1 MTTLY
6 LYKDDY
12 ADSPRETEWSEKV
25 VRLWY
30 DERVRYADEDITDSQ
45 CMGIVAER
53 LIVRRLLGLEAL
65 DMTYLPKTAHAK
77 PFGHASPILAELLM
91 PGVFIAMAL
100 IPLSPPGQQGRP
112 IMARLYCVSG
122 LPNRYRIALDGS
134 EETALQGFSWFLAGV
149 PQELLNKGVVG
160 RSWLLAANLLSRIVE
175 KRDAKTACNL
185 AKHYIV
191 TGDVSDGVIRRVE
204 ILRKP
209 ELAKQFDNFKWI
221 IPKENDMDMPKRKIE
236 KPETLEDA
244 YQLIESMRSK
254 ATRSFFR
261 FLRECNLAG
270 VKDQYDIGADI
281 FAREEKT
288 DLTCLEVVASMKAQ
302 LYAAAAEDK
311 KSDLKVDIEAFKEK
325 LRKRFAALDEIDQW
339 LRLQGA
345 DSSTMFYLM
354 AVNRDEAG
362 IVRCCEYTTINSC
375 NENGNTAV
383 DLALIGGDF
392 EAAKLLHQ
400 HGGRPNPRLG
410 ANRKLASAVNDF
422 CDPFC
427 TGHAADNKL
436 ITNAIDVG
444 FPSDT
449 FIEDPES
456 DMKEPGR
463 FHYGC
468 TLYAAA
474 VKYANYDILDACLR
488 NGADANKK
496 LEWTHF
502 EVDGWGEEHEIIDK
516 EGTPWAILAV
526 RSDMKGEK
534 RQKFR
539 KLLLQYGAYI
549 NEEPESATQNSE
561 GKLQGMSRQMG

>member
-6 LYKDDY
+6 LYRDDY
-12 ADSPRETEWSEKV
+12 AGSPRETEWSEKV
-25 VRLWY
+25 VRHWY

-45 CMGIVAER
+45 CLGIVAER
-53 LIVRRLLGLEAL
+53 LIVRRLLGLDTL
-65 DMTYLPKTAHAK
+65 DMTYLPKAAHAK
-77 PFGHASPILAELLM
+77 PFGYESPILAELLM
-91 PGVFIAMAL
+91 PGVFIAMAF

-122 LPNRYRIALDGS
+122 LANRYRIALDGN

-149 PQELLNKGVVG
+149 PQVLMNNGVVG

-175 KRDAKTACNL
+175 KQDVKTARNL

-191 TGDVSDGVIRRVE
+191 TGDVSNGVIRRVE

-209 ELAKQFDNFKWI
+209 ELVKQFDNFKWI

-254 ATRSFFR
+254 ATRSLFR

-302 LYAAAAEDK
+302 LYAAEAEDK
-311 KSDLKVDIEAFKEK
+311 KSDVKVDIEAFKNS
-325 LRKRFAALDEIDQW
+325 LRRSFAALDEIDQW

-345 DSSTMFYLM
+345 DSSMMFYLM

-362 IVRCCEYTTINSC
+362 IVKCCEYTNINSC
-375 NENGNTAV
+375 NKNGNTAV
-383 DLALIGGDF
+383 DLALIGGNF

-410 ANRKLASAVNDF
+410 ANRKLANAIRVF
-422 CDPFC
+422 CDPDSC
-427 TGHAADNKL
+427 SSANQNRVIVH
-436 ITNAIDVG
+436 AIDLG
-444 FPSDT
+444 FP
-449 FIEDPES
+449 PETS
-456 DMKEPGR
+456 VEVPPTR
-463 FHYGC
+463 EEEASC
-468 TLYAAA
+468 PLWNNTSLYAVA
-474 VKYANYDILDACLR
+474 VDYANYEILEACLR
-488 NGADANKK
+488 NGVDANKK
-496 LEWTHF
+496 LFWTRL
-502 EVDGWGEEHEIIDK
+502 DIDYYGEEHEYMVK
-516 EGTPWAILAV
+516 AGTPWEVLS
-526 RSDMKGEK
+526 RRFDMKGEK

-539 KLLLQYGAYI
+539 ELLLRYGADI
-549 NEEPESATQNSE
+549 PEE
-561 GKLQGMSRQMG
+561 

>member
-25 VRLWY
+25 VRHWY
-30 DERVRYADEDITDSQ
+30 DERVRYADEDIADSQ

-53 LIVRRLLGLEAL
+53 LIVRRLLGLDSL
-65 DMTYLPKTAHAK
+65 DMMYLPKAAHAK
-77 PFGHASPILAELLM
+77 PFGHESPILAELLM
-91 PGVFIAMAL
+91 PGVFVAMAL
-100 IPLSPPGQQGRP
+100 IPLSPPGRQGRP

-122 LPNRYRIALDGS
+122 LPNCYSIALNGN
-134 EETALQGFSWFLAGV
+134 EETVLQGFSWFLAGV
-149 PQELLNKGVVG
+149 PQTLLNKGVVG
-160 RSWLLAANLLSRIVE
+160 RSWLLAANLLSRIV
-175 KRDAKTACNL
+175 KKQDVKTARNL

-191 TGDVSDGVIRRVE
+191 TGDVSNGVIRRVE
-204 ILRKP
+204 FLRKP

-325 LRKRFAALDEIDQW
+325 LRKRFAAFDEIDQW

-345 DSSTMFYLM
+345 DSSMMFYLM

-410 ANRKLASAVNDF
+410 SNQKLANAIRVV
-422 CDPFC
+422 CDPDYC
-427 TGHAADNKL
+427 SIANHHGVIAQ
-436 ITNAIDVG
+436 AIDLG
-444 FPSDT
+444 FP
-449 FIEDPES
+449 PETS
-456 DMKEPGR
+456 VEVPPTREEEASCPLWKN
-463 FHYGC
+463 
-468 TLYAAA
+468 TSLYAVA
-474 VKYANYDILDACLR
+474 VDYAIYEILEACLR
-488 NGADANKK
+488 NGVDANKT
-496 LEWTHF
+496 LIWTRIDIDHY
-502 EVDGWGEEHEIIDK
+502 GEEHEYVVK
-516 EGTPWAILAV
+516 AGTPWEVLSK
-526 RSDMKGEK
+526 RFDMIGEK

-539 KLLLQYGAYI
+539 ELLLRYGADI
-549 NEEPESATQNSE
+549 PEE
-561 GKLQGMSRQMG
+561 

>member
-1 MTTLY
+1 MTTTFHLY
-6 LYKDDY
+6 SDDY
-12 ADSPRETEWSEKV
+12 VNSPRETELSEKV
-25 VRLWY
+25 VRHWY
-30 DERVRYADEDITDSQ
+30 DERVRYADEDIADSQ

-53 LIVRRLLGLEAL
+53 LIVRRLLGLDSL
-65 DMTYLPKTAHAK
+65 DMMYLPKAAHAK
-77 PFGHASPILAELLM
+77 PFGHESPILAELLM
-91 PGVFIAMAL
+91 PGVFVAMAL
-100 IPLSPPGQQGRP
+100 IPLSPPGRQGRP

-122 LPNRYRIALDGS
+122 LPNCYSIALNGN
-134 EETALQGFSWFLAGV
+134 EETVLQGFSWFLAGV
-149 PQELLNKGVVG
+149 PQTLLNKGVVG
-160 RSWLLAANLLSRIVE
+160 RSWLLAANLLSRIV
-175 KRDAKTACNL
+175 KKQDVKTARNL

-191 TGDVSDGVIRRVE
+191 TGDVSNGVIRRVE

-311 KSDLKVDIEAFKEK
+311 KSDLKVDIEAFKEN

-345 DSSTMFYLM
+345 DSSMMFYLM

-410 ANRKLASAVNDF
+410 SNQKLANAIRVVCDPDYCSIANHHGVIAQAIDLGFPPETSVEVPPTREEEASCPLWNNTSLYAVAVNY
-422 CDPFC
+422 
-427 TGHAADNKL
+427 
-436 ITNAIDVG
+436 AIY
-444 FPSDT
+444 
-449 FIEDPES
+449 E
-456 DMKEPGR
+456 
-463 FHYGC
+463 
-468 TLYAAA
+468 
-474 VKYANYDILDACLR
+474 ILEACLR
-488 NGADANKK
+488 NGVDANKT
-496 LEWTHF
+496 LIWTRIDIDHY
-502 EVDGWGEEHEIIDK
+502 GEEHEYVVK
-516 EGTPWAILAV
+516 AGTPWEVLSK
-526 RSDMKGEK
+526 RFDMIGEK

-539 KLLLQYGAYI
+539 ELLLRYGADI
-549 NEEPESATQNSE
+549 PEE
-561 GKLQGMSRQMG
+561 

>member
-1 MTTLY
+1 M
-6 LYKDDY
+6 
-12 ADSPRETEWSEKV
+12 
-25 VRLWY
+25 
-30 DERVRYADEDITDSQ
+30 RYADEDITDSQ

-175 KRDAKTACNL
+175 KRDAKTARNL

-281 FAREEKT
+281 FAREKET
-288 DLTCLEVVASMKAQ
+288 GLTCLEVVADMKKQ
-302 LYAAAAEDK
+302 LYAAETK
-311 KSDLKVDIEAFKEK
+311 EKKVDENGMVDREMFKRNIREQIDVLDK
-325 LRKRFAALDEIDQW
+325 LGRW
-339 LRLQGA
+339 LRLQGSDA
-345 DSSTMFYLM
+345 SMLFYLM
-354 AVNRDEAG
+354 AVNEDAAG
-362 IVRCCEYTTINSC
+362 IVRCCEYASINSC
-375 NENGNTAV
+375 DEHGNTAV
-383 DLALIGGDF
+383 DLALIEGDI
-392 EAAKLLHQ
+392 EAARLLHRY
-400 HGGRPNPRLG
+400 GGAPNPRLG
-410 ANRKLASAVNDF
+410 ANEQLSFAIQFF
-422 CDPFC
+422 CDQLLGNRKGEDKFI
-427 TGHAADNKL
+427 A
-436 ITNAIDVG
+436 NAIDVG
-444 FPSDT
+444 FP
-449 FIEDPES
+449 PEAPIVVRPFEYS
-456 DMKEPGR
+456 AMYTSE
-463 FHYGC
+463 Y
-468 TLYAAA
+468 TSLYAVA
-474 VKYANYDILDACLR
+474 VSYANFEVLEACLR
-488 NGADANKK
+488 NGADPNKK
-496 LEWTHF
+496 LLWTHIEPDSRSEEGYA
-502 EVDGWGEEHEIIDK
+502 EVIDK
-516 EGTPWAILAV
+516 AGTPWAILSA

-539 KLLLQYGAYI
+539 ELLLRYGACI
-549 NEEPESATQNSE
+549 TEE
-561 GKLQGMSRQMG
+561 

>member
-6 LYKDDY
+6 LYRDDY

-45 CMGIVAER
+45 CLGIVAER
-53 LIVRRLLGLEAL
+53 LIVRRLLGLDTL
-65 DMTYLPKTAHAK
+65 DMTYLPKAAHAK
-77 PFGHASPILAELLM
+77 PFGYESPILAELLM
-91 PGVFIAMAL
+91 PGVFIAMAF
-100 IPLSPPGQQGRP
+100 IPLSPLGQQGRP

-122 LPNRYRIALDGS
+122 LANRYRIALDGN

-149 PQELLNKGVVG
+149 PQVLMNNGVVG

-175 KRDAKTACNL
+175 KQDVKTARNL

-191 TGDVSDGVIRRVE
+191 TGDVSNGVIRRVE

-209 ELAKQFDNFKWI
+209 ELVKQFDNFKWI

-254 ATRSFFR
+254 ATRSLFR

-302 LYAAAAEDK
+302 LYAAEAEDK
-311 KSDLKVDIEAFKEK
+311 KSDVKVDIEAFKNS
-325 LRKRFAALDEIDQW
+325 LRRSFAALDEIDQW

-345 DSSTMFYLM
+345 DSSMMFYLM

-362 IVRCCEYTTINSC
+362 IVKCCEYTNINSC
-375 NENGNTAV
+375 NKNGNTAV
-383 DLALIGGDF
+383 DLALIGGNF

-410 ANRKLASAVNDF
+410 ANRKLANAIRVF
-422 CDPFC
+422 CDPDSC
-427 TGHAADNKL
+427 SSANQNRVIVH
-436 ITNAIDVG
+436 AIDLG
-444 FPSDT
+444 FP
-449 FIEDPES
+449 PETS
-456 DMKEPGR
+456 VEVPPTR
-463 FHYGC
+463 EEEASC
-468 TLYAAA
+468 PLWNNTSLYAVA
-474 VKYANYDILDACLR
+474 VDYANYEILEACLR
-488 NGADANKK
+488 NGVDANKK
-496 LEWTHF
+496 LFWTRL
-502 EVDGWGEEHEIIDK
+502 DIDYYGEEHDYMVK
-516 EGTPWAILAV
+516 AGTPWEVLS
-526 RSDMKGEK
+526 RRFDMKGEK
-534 RQKFR
+534 RQGFR
-539 KLLLQYGAYI
+539 ELLLRYGADI
-549 NEEPESATQNSE
+549 PEE
-561 GKLQGMSRQMG
+561 